1 MKNKLHTTIN
11 EFKRTLI
18 KENNI
23 NTSNI
28 QIIIKNAEYRKTK
41 DSYTE
46 GETDDVDYGSIDIKN
61 KIFNSVDELI
71 NYLNNLMPF
80 TVTKESFIVMDN
92 RLISDTLI
100 DENDNNIE
108 LDTEKHEQWKNDEIE
123 GFNYQL
129 DIQIELNKIESI
141 TDSQEISNILGIEN
155 YG

>member
-28 QIIIKNAEYRKTK
+28 QIIVINCEYRKIK
-41 DSYTE
+41 DSYTD
-46 GETDDVDYGSIDIKN
+46 GETDEVDSGNVSIDGIYYN
-61 KIFNSVDELI
+61 LDELI
-71 NYLNNLMPF
+71 TALNSTL
-80 TVTKESFIVMDN
+80 SFDISKDNIVLMDN
-92 RLISDTLI
+92 RIIIDTLV
-100 DENDNNIE
+100 DENDDAIE
-108 LDTEKHEQWKNDEIE
+108 LDTEEHEQWKNDEIE

-141 TDSQEISNILGIEN
+141 TNSQEMSEILGIEN
-155 YG
+155 YD